1 MLRQFQDCLY
11 LLDSRSRVQ
20 FSLLAL
26 MMLVGAGLES
36 LSIGLIL
43 PFLQLIEDPALITTV
58 PVLGDLMESLGTTDK
73 GQLMVYAGFGLLAVV
88 IVKNLFMV
96 ALIYYQYRIANQNDW
111 LLARRLYRHYLESP
125 FVHAMRRNSAELIRN
140 VHEAVRVTTN
150 SVILGFVSLFTE
162 IFVLMA
168 ITALLLALQPV
179 AALSAAAVLCIAIT
193 GYQVLVRQRFV
204 AWGRST
210 LSLQKNLIQ
219 SLQQGLHSL
228 KTTKVH
234 GREEFFLSGFSK
246 VKRTLVGIGAI
257 LNTANNTPRLWVEMV
272 FAFGVVL
279 VIVILISGDAAET
292 GILPVLGLFAA
303 AAFRLMPSINRMIV
317 AFNNIKRGKAALD
330 SVVRDIRS
338 GSPEMP
344 KAEVSSPDS
353 NDKIDLGPLRSIRFD
368 GVSFTYPNEPL
379 PAIDNISLDIS
390 PGQSLGL
397 AGPSGAGKTTLVD
410 ILLGLLAPTK
420 GRVLINGQDL
430 SRINKAW
437 RHRLGYVPQSIY
449 ILDDTLRRNIAFG
462 YADDEIDEDAVLT
475 AIEQAQ
481 LEDFVDGLTEGL
493 DTILGEHGARLSG
506 GQQQRIGIARAL
518 YHNPEV
524 LVLDEATSSLDTE
537 TEQEITAAIDNLR
550 GIKTLVIIAHRLS
563 TVRQCDRLIYLENG
577 KLADSGTFEELA
589 SGNDAFRN
597 LVELSRL

>member
-1 MLRQFQDCLY
+1 MFRQFQDCLY

-26 MMLVGAGLES
+26 MMLVGAGLET

-43 PFLQLIEDPALITTV
+43 PFLQLIEDPARIATV
-58 PVLGDLMESLGTTDK
+58 PVFGVWLESLGTNDK
-73 GQLMVYAGFGLLAVV
+73 GRLLVYAGFGLLAVV
-88 IVKNLFMV
+88 IIKNLFMV
-96 ALIYYQYRIANQNDW
+96 VLIYCQNRIAYKNEW
-111 LLARRLYRHYLESP
+111 LMARRLYRHYLESP

-140 VHEAVRVTTN
+140 VHEAVRVTTI
-150 SVILGFVSLFTE
+150 SVILGFVNLFTE
-162 IFVLMA
+162 LFVLMA
-168 ITALLLALQPV
+168 ITALLLALQPL
-179 AALSAAAVLCIAIT
+179 AALSAAAVLCLAIAS
-193 GYQVLVRQRFV
+193 YQVLVRQRFV

-210 LSLQKNLIQ
+210 LSLQKDLIQ

-234 GREEFFLSGFSK
+234 GREEFFLNGFSK
-246 VKRTLVGIGAI
+246 VKRTLVGIEVI
-257 LNTANNTPRLWVEMV
+257 LNTVNNTPRLWVEMV

-279 VIVILISGDAAET
+279 VIVILISGDGAGT

-303 AAFRLMPSINRMIV
+303 AAFRLIPSVNRMIV
-317 AFNNIKRGKAALD
+317 AFNNIKRGKAALE
-330 SVVRDIRS
+330 SVVRDIHS
-338 GSPEMP
+338 ESPEAP
-344 KAEVSSPDS
+344 NAEESSPDS
-353 NDKIDLGPLRSIRFD
+353 NAGIDLGPLRSIRFD
-368 GVSFTYPNEPL
+368 GVSFTYPNESS
-379 PAIDNISLDIS
+379 PAIDNLSLEIL

-481 LEDFVDGLTEGL
+481 LEDFVNGLTEGL
-493 DTILGEHGARLSG
+493 DTVLGEHGARLSG

-518 YHNPEV
+518 YHDPEV

>member
-1 MLRQFQDCLY
+1 
-11 LLDSRSRVQ
+11 
-20 FSLLAL
+20 

-43 PFLQLIEDPALITTV
+43 PFLQLIEDPAQIATV
-58 PVLGDLMESLGTTDK
+58 PVLGNLLESLGTTDK
-73 GQLMVYAGFGLLAVV
+73 DRLLIYVGFGLLIVV

-96 ALIYYQYRIANQNDW
+96 VLIYCQYRITSQNEW
-111 LLARRLYRHYLESP
+111 LLANRLYRHYLESP

-140 VHEAVRVTTN
+140 VHNAVSETTN
-150 SVILGFVSLFTE
+150 AVFLGFVNLFTE
-162 IFVLMA
+162 FFVLLA

-179 AALSAAAVLCIAIT
+179 AALSGAAVLCIAIAS
-193 GYQVLVRQRFV
+193 YQILVRQRFV

-210 LSLQKNLIQ
+210 LSLQKDLFQ

-234 GREEFFLSGFSK
+234 GREEFFLRGFSK
-246 VKRTLVGIGAI
+246 MKHTLVGIGAI

-303 AAFRLMPSINRMIV
+303 AAFRLMPSVNRMIV
-317 AFNNIKRGKAALD
+317 ALNNIKSGKAALD

-338 GSPEMP
+338 GDSATSVSRKYPPEP
-344 KAEVSSPDS
+344 EE
-353 NDKIDLGPLRSIRFD
+353 NIDFGPLQSIRFD
-368 GVSFTYPNEPL
+368 GVSFTYPNEPS
-379 PAIDNISLDIS
+379 PALDDISLEIL

-397 AGPSGAGKTTLVD
+397 AGPSGAGKTTFVD

-420 GRVLINGQDL
+420 GRILINGQDL

-475 AIEQAQ
+475 AIKQAQ

-493 DTILGEHGARLSG
+493 DTVLGEHGARLSG

-518 YHNPEV
+518 YHDPEV

-537 TEQEITAAIDNLR
+537 TEKEITAAIDNLR